1 MHGISL
7 EEYAFSTP
15 LSLSLS
21 RTRASPP
28 ALALDLIPALALTR
42 SPARSHSFSECSAS
56 LFLLLSLIIHRYMC
70 LYAWSARLCVYILL
84 CVYVVL
90 FSICVYTSMCI
101 CSFIF
106 GNYRCICW
114 SLCISILCV
123 CVYNSILCTCMD
135 FLCSQPRV
143 YLHIS
148 MSCLHMTSS

>member
-90 FSICVYTSMCI
+90 SLATTGVFVGLSVFLSYACVYTILFFARVWIFYVRNHGCI
-101 CSFIF
+101 YI
-106 GNYRCICW
+106 
-114 SLCISILCV
+114 SLCHVSI
-123 CVYNSILCTCMD
+123 
-135 FLCSQPRV
+135 
-143 YLHIS
+143 
-148 MSCLHMTSS
+148 